1 VGGTTALPHG
11 ATVGGTG
18 RRPDEHW
25 EAPGMTIG
33 PVEYIVLGFPENRFD
48 GSIAPELMKLVDD
61 GTIRIID
68 LVFITKDVDGTVAA
82 VEFDDHEDLAPFGSI
97 EGEVGG
103 LISPEDVEY
112 VADGL
117 EPDSAVALLVWED
130 LWAKP
135 LVEALRAAGGILV
148 EGARI
153 PHDLVEPALDELES
167 VG

>member
-1 VGGTTALPHG
+1 MA
-11 ATVGGTG
+11 
-18 RRPDEHW
+18 
-25 EAPGMTIG
+25 IG
-33 PVEYIVLGFPENRFD
+33 PVEYMVLGFPENRFD

-61 GTIRIID
+61 GTIRILD
-68 LVFITKDVDGTVAA
+68 LVFITKDAGGGVTAL
-82 VEFDDHEDLAPFGSI
+82 EFDDHEDLAGFGAI
-97 EGEVGG
+97 EGDVGG
-103 LISPEDVEY
+103 LIGPEDVEF

-135 LVEALRAAGGILV
+135 LVEALRAAGGVLV

-153 PHDLVEPALDELES
+153 PHDLVEPALDELEA

>member
-1 VGGTTALPHG
+1 MA
-11 ATVGGTG
+11 
-18 RRPDEHW
+18 
-25 EAPGMTIG
+25 IG
-33 PVEYIVLGFPENRFD
+33 PVEYMVLGFPENRFD

-61 GTIRIID
+61 STIRIID
-68 LVFITKDVDGTVAA
+68 LVFITKDADGSVTA
-82 VEFDDHEDLAPFGSI
+82 VEFDDHEDLAGFGAI

-117 EPDSAVALLVWED
+117 EPDSA
-130 LWAKP
+130 
-135 LVEALRAAGGILV
+135 LRAAGGVLV

-153 PHDLVEPALDELES
+153 PHDLIEPALDELET

>member
-1 VGGTTALPHG
+1 MA
-11 ATVGGTG
+11 
-18 RRPDEHW
+18 
-25 EAPGMTIG
+25 IG
-33 PVEYIVLGFPENRFD
+33 PVEYMVLGFPENRFD
-48 GSIAPELMKLVDD
+48 GSIAPELMKLVGN

-68 LVFITKDVDGTVAA
+68 LVFITKDAGGGVTA
-82 VEFDDHEDLAPFGSI
+82 VEFDDHEDLAGFAAI

-103 LISPEDVEY
+103 VISPEDVGY

-135 LVEALRAAGGILV
+135 LVEALRAAGGVLV

-153 PHDLVEPALDELES
+153 PHDLIEPALDELET

>member
-1 VGGTTALPHG
+1 
-11 ATVGGTG
+11 
-18 RRPDEHW
+18 
-25 EAPGMTIG
+25 MTIG

-61 GTIRIID
+61 GTIRILD
-68 LVFITKDVDGTVAA
+68 LVFITKDADGSVTA
-82 VEFDDHEDLAPFGSI
+82 VEFDDEEALAGFGAI
-97 EGEVGG
+97 EGDVGG

-112 VADGL
+112 VADGM
-117 EPDSAVALLVWED
+117 EPDSAVGLLVWED
-130 LWAKP
+130 VWAKP

-153 PHDLVEPALDELES
+153 PHDLIEPALDELET